1 MNFDVKIGLETHVEL
16 LTESKI
22 FCNCKNIF
30 SAEPNTCCCEVCMGF
45 PGAMPRLNGRAVEL
59 GVKAGAALG
68 CKINE
73 YSFMTRKN
81 YVYPD
86 LPKAYQITQGKK
98 PICEDGRLCLPSGR
112 EIGIERIHIEE
123 DAGRLKHEG
132 GKVTVDYNRAGV
144 PLIEIV
150 TRPDFKSGDEV
161 KEYLEMLTLIM
172 KELNISDCKMQEG
185 SLRCDINVSLS
196 GYERTEVKNVNS
208 YSYAKKAVEYEI
220 KRQCEIVLSGGRP
233 ERETR
238 RYSSEKNETVLM
250 RKKEASADYRYFNEP
265 DILPVYVNAAVAEKI
280 RSEIP
285 LLPHNRIKHYIDMG
299 IDREAAFAVV
309 KAPLAAKYFDE
320 LCTHTGDA
328 AESLKIIM
336 GYVFKY
342 AANDEVI
349 LPDSASVARVMEQI
363 KDGKIARAFSGR
375 IFGEMFEKKK
385 SFDVLFSD
393 DDFAPMPDDK
403 INALVSEA
411 VRENEKAVADYRA
424 GKEKAFFSV
433 MGSAMKKTGG
443 KAEPEKVKRIL
454 LNILQI
460 KN

>member
-22 FCNCKNIF
+22 FCNCKNTF
-30 SAEPNTCCCEVCMGF
+30 FAEPNTCCCEVCMGF
-45 PGAMPRLNGRAVEL
+45 PGAMPRLNGRVVEL

-86 LPKAYQITQGKK
+86 LPKAYQITQGKT
-98 PICEDGRLCLPSGR
+98 PLCEDGRLCLPSGR
-112 EIGIERIHIEE
+112 VIGIERIHIEE
-123 DAGRLKHEG
+123 DAGRLKHDSG
-132 GKVTVDYNRAGV
+132 TVTVDYNRAGV

-185 SLRCDINVSLS
+185 SLRCDINISLS
-196 GYERTEVKNVNS
+196 GFERTEVKNVNS

-220 KRQCEIVLSGGRP
+220 GRQSEIILSGGRP

-238 RYSSEKNETVLM
+238 RYSSEKNATVLM
-250 RKKEASADYRYFNEP
+250 RKKEASADYRYFDEP
-265 DILPVYVNAAVAEKI
+265 DILPVYVNAAEAEKI
-280 RSEIP
+280 KGEIT
-285 LLPHNRIKHYIDMG
+285 LLPHDRLKRYIDMG
-299 IDREAAFAVV
+299 IDREAAFSVV
-309 KAPLAAKYFDE
+309 KKAKAAKYFDE
-320 LCTHTGDA
+320 LCALTGDTDA
-328 AESLKIIM
+328 SLKIIM

-342 AANDEVI
+342 AADDEKI
-349 LPDSASVARVMEQI
+349 LPDSASVAEVMKKIRE
-363 KDGKIARAFSGR
+363 GKIAKSFSGR

-385 SFDVLFSD
+385 SFGCLFSD
-393 DDFAPMPDDK
+393 DDFAPMAESDIK
-403 INALVSEA
+403 AFAEEA
-411 VRENEKAVADYRA
+411 VRENEKAVNDYKA
-424 GKEKAFFSV
+424 GKEKALLSV
-433 MGSAMKKTGG
+433 MGSVMKKTGG
-443 KAEPEKVKRIL
+443 KAEADKVKRIL

>member
-45 PGAMPRLNGRAVEL
+45 PGAMPRLNGRVVEL
-59 GVKAGAALG
+59 GVKAGVALG

-86 LPKAYQITQGKK
+86 LPKAYQITQGKT
-98 PICEDGRLCLPSGR
+98 PICEDGMLCLPSGR

-132 GKVTVDYNRAGV
+132 GRVTVDYNRAGV

-185 SLRCDINVSLS
+185 SLRCDINISLS
-196 GYERTEVKNVNS
+196 GHERTEVKNVNS

-220 KRQCEIVLSGGRP
+220 KRQSEIILSGGRP

-250 RKKEASADYRYFNEP
+250 RKKEASADYRYFDEP
-265 DILPVYVNAAVAEKI
+265 DILPVYVNAAEAEKI
-280 RSEIP
+280 KGEIT
-285 LLPHNRIKHYIDMG
+285 LLPHEKLKRYIDMG

-320 LCTHTGDA
+320 LCARTGDA
-328 AESLKIIM
+328 AESLKIILS
-336 GYVFKY
+336 YVFKY
-342 AANDEVI
+342 AADDEVI
-349 LPDSASVARVMEQI
+349 LPESLSVAEVM
-363 KDGKIARAFSGR
+363 GKIKEGKISKAFSGR

-385 SFDVLFSD
+385 SFEVLFSE
-393 DDFAPMPDDK
+393 DDFAPMSEEE
-403 INALVSEA
+403 INALASEA
-411 VRENEKAVADYRA
+411 IRENEKAVADYRA

-433 MGSAMKKTGG
+433 MGCLMKKTGG